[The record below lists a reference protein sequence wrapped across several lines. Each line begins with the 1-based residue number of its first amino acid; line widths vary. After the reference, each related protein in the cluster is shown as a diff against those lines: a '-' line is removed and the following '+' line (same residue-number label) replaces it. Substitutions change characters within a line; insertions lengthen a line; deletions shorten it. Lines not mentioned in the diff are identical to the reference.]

1 MSVLRKTRKQ
11 KVSWPRRILLGV
23 LSAGLLSSLPMAS
36 LAAEETKVAYPATE
50 KPIVTVQGN
59 AVIDEAG
66 KPTGFYELAL
76 CVQTADII
84 RSNVTHELITREEYD
99 ELVKKDPSQ
108 AANYTITP
116 DVGHSFRSVA
126 ATLTVNTDVLT
137 PVNWDVEYPEYDK
150 WLGTAYENFDT
161 YDVKGIRGI
170 DPAKSDQNTLWW
182 NEVPD
187 ITNAV
192 LGDGFFAVGLDTAK
206 PDEINVATARVEGY
220 DAAGR
225 KAVITMAG
233 GTQLGGL
240 TYSKPTPVV
249 VIRFAY
255 DLKRFP
261 NVLLS
266 KGNEV
271 FSVARTE
278 TEGKAGTTV
287 LTYLSDDDQAAES
300 TNNQSVWYEAY
311 TKPGNEFTAF
321 YYYLDGELEGFDG
334 TQTVNIEGETSPVTV
349 KLPRTAGKAVL
360 AKDES
365 QTEKYSYFHNLLKV
379 ESKTL
384 NFNYVNQ
391 LTYRKPAG
399 STGVMV
405 LYYDWDDKL
414 IGTQV
419 VSPKGD
425 VRAQVNEYVEK
436 NFIHPD
442 LRTGSY
448 IDAAGGDVALL
459 LGNSDYVNLVDSLA
473 RDETYR
479 GKYAYTVGEDTNTAK
494 MFGPDS
500 AQPGSEYPLTNKLD
514 YVFYRRVN
522 RISEQTYTLNGKT
535 VTDRYVTVSSVAD
548 AANGDAALYPYVN
561 GWAVVE
567 DTSDRNRL
575 AWQVRR
581 DALKTEDTWTTFGVG
596 ELAEQKPGYN
606 AAASGAQAI
615 PGAADAPAGATGFD
629 ERLVEPA
636 FLAELRE
643 DDPSLPT
650 PVNYEYKTST
660 NGDNGYLRFADFSD
674 IGAEMAKYQTE
685 DGKMKDT
692 LIVKAVYEPGESLM
706 DGNDYRPI
714 KEPVYSKYNTQT
726 ADAGGAYRAQITYER
741 SYLLNDVVRGTS
753 RIRLPMLQ
761 LDTTTDYKWLK
772 DENLN
777 VDHDLPNASLET
789 SINRTETTYIK
800 VEVETGDEVI
810 FDLSLSARMNKV
822 DYILVE
828 TFGYNFVAGTQRS
841 ESNNKQVNNFF
852 IPDNYNYMAED
863 SITPP
868 NDNYYDADYETR
880 EGSRGFVLYGTLGHM
895 MENATKLREE
905 TISAEIFEDAVRY
918 VTALDANL
926 RVKPEAPIGPTV
938 SDSTMLRDRVIAAEQ
953 LCYQNRGTE
962 ENPGPYDCWN
972 WEFDCAK
979 LTYHQLQIYLT
990 EQRFLTKEDADAQ
1003 KLDWC
1008 HLHSDCAEAMSN
1020 KPKNWLE
1027 IMEAASQRDAD
1038 RLKQLSLDELK
1049 TMTHLRATA
1058 SGGDFTNRDVMVA
1071 RLIAAVNGDAGLTD
1085 WVDVQ
1090 KALLSGSGS
1099 VDTYWW
1105 YDGAASNPAP
1115 GNWAAL
1121 LERTVPAVTAQTYP
1135 DGADRTTKAKLE
1147 SVHSLFN
1154 ANAAAGDNKA
1164 TRQWISLTD
1173 NLVIRHREEQVEVEV
1188 NGETMQE
1195 WHYTYSPPTDF
1206 EDFIA
1211 KLIETVAAAQ
1221 PMGMTDP
1228 GWEAVQYHLLFP
1240 DETLDFINEPWT
1252 AEKITLLDTSA
1263 WNPDADPPPMQWPEG
1278 YWWKGGNVPLTVDS
1292 TYTLLEAM
1300 KLLNGDDEDEQKRA
1314 KEALSKVDLA
1324 RLEGQGFWLR
1334 KSKTGEPWL
1343 ERDESGAVTGPDA
1356 ATQETLLKALLADI
1370 QAAQKNGAY
1379 NWNTLQY
1386 YLIHKDDP
1394 DVDLTTLLADRNKIN
1409 GETYYYWWRNGG
1421 TGTAIDFS
1429 TVNTLGKAFA
1439 PLFEA
1444 SIRASEFGD
1453 PAAAGSVTEQMADG
1467 SFYKLTHLTQT
1478 WAGTEET
1485 LADLSW
1491 FTTTEGLLQKMNDL
1505 MKFLQGKQ
1513 GITDPYGSPT
1523 VDWYQAQHWL
1533 LTGKYI
1539 TYGTPDYDQ
1548 AVKDY
1553 WWYDQE
1559 KKPEEK
1565 PPVPD
1570 PTLAVLVW
1578 ADKYATGGATAVNV
1592 TAGEWT
1598 AMNIFAPV
1606 ATTGKKGTKL
1616 TTLAQGKG
1624 IMKKLVD
1631 AAKKDPTYFDGS
1643 HVNVTWAQIQ
1653 YYVATSLSGTKKG
1666 ELVDDA
1672 TAWANLKDRGWTAA
1686 DVPEGVVIPDGVF

>member
-271 FSVARTE
+271 FSVARIE

-287 LTYLSDDDQAAES
+287 LTYLSDDDQASES

-692 LIVKAVYEPGESLM
+692 LIVKAVYEPGEALRFGSA
-706 DGNDYRPI
+706 YQI
-714 KEPVYSKYNTQT
+714 AEPPTYNKLNEKS
-726 ADAGGAYRAQITYER
+726 AAMGGAYSVQITLER
-741 SYLLNDVVRGTS
+741 ANASLGKVQGVSRVRDPA
-753 RIRLPMLQ
+753 IRQ
-761 LDTTTDYKWLK
+761 DTTIDQKWISDVALG
-772 DENLN
+772 
-777 VDHDLPNASLET
+777 VDHDLSNPSTATAQGL
-789 SINRTETTYIK
+789 TETTFTN
-800 VEVETGDEVI
+800 VDVDNGDMVV
-810 FDLSLSARMNKV
+810 FTLSLSARQNKIN
-822 DYILVE
+822 YFLTE
-828 TFGYNFVAGTQRS
+828 KYGYNFVSGGQRS
-841 ESNNKQVNNFF
+841 DSNFLQTGEAFA
-852 IPDNYNYMAED
+852 IDNYNYFADGDSDTKDTYFDVTNYED
-863 SITPP
+863 R
-868 NDNYYDADYETR
+868 D
-880 EGSRGFVLYGTLGHM
+880 GSHGFVLYGTLNSMLLKASQWNQG
-895 MENATKLREE
+895 NL
-905 TISAEIFEDAVRY
+905 SAEDRSNYLSTENMN
-918 VTALDANL
+918 DANL
-926 RVKPEAPIGPTV
+926 RA
-938 SDSTMLRDRVIAAEQ
+938 DSVGTKIDIFNFSAVQDKILDAAEE
-953 LCYQNRGTE
+953 CERDHYGD
-962 ENPGPYDCWN
+962 PDFWN
-972 WEFDCAK
+972 NDLDCAE
-979 LTYHQLQIYLT
+979 LNYHQLQHYIVGRGLMDRDT
-990 EQRFLTKEDADAQ
+990 ADA
-1003 KLDWC
+1003 LAIDWC
-1008 HLHSDCAEAMSN
+1008 HLHAKCAEAMSN

-1071 RLIAAVNGDAGLTD
+1071 RLITAVNGDASLTD

-1105 YDGAASNPAP
+1105 YDGVASNPAP

-1135 DGADRTTKAKLE
+1135 DGATRTTKAKLE
-1147 SVHSLFN
+1147 SVRSLFN

-1263 WNPDADPPPMQWPEG
+1263 WDPDADPPPMQWPEG

-1343 ERDESGAVTGPDA
+1343 ERDEDGTVTGPDA

-1370 QAAQKNGAY
+1370 QAAQKAGAY

-1386 YLIHKDDP
+1386 YLVHKDDDP
-1394 DVDLTTLLADRNKIN
+1394 KPDLTDRLKVN
-1409 GETYYYWWRNGG
+1409 GEAYYYWWSKGG
-1421 TGTAIDFS
+1421 TGTRVDFS
-1429 TVNTLGKAFA
+1429 TVATVEDIFL
-1439 PLFEA
+1439 PLFRA
-1444 SIRASEFGD
+1444 SIRAGEFGD
-1453 PAAAGSVTEQMADG
+1453 PAAADSVEEQLADG

-1505 MKFLQGKQ
+1505 MKFLQNQ
-1513 GITDPYGSPT
+1513 QSITDPYTLPE
-1523 VDWYQAQHWL
+1523 VNWYIAQYWL
-1533 LTGKYI
+1533 LNNSYLI
-1539 TYGTPDYDQ
+1539 YGTDDYNK
-1548 AVKDY
+1548 AVEDY
-1553 WWYDQE
+1553 WWYDKD
-1559 KKPEEK
+1559 KKPEEV
-1565 PPVPD
+1565 PPPAEEPHMEV
-1570 PTLAVLVW
+1570 LAIIEANMGQTVTVT
-1578 ADKYATGGATAVNV
+1578 ADQMDATGFVVHKLQTGKSANNTVAGKMLTLLAKEATLSNYVVDGKLKLTWVQVQYYLATAHAAN
-1592 TAGEWT
+1592 A
-1598 AMNIFAPV
+1598 
-1606 ATTGKKGTKL
+1606 KGTKPGTL
-1616 TTLAQGKG
+1616 T
-1624 IMKKLVD
+1624 D
-1631 AAKKDPTYFDGS
+1631 
-1643 HVNVTWAQIQ
+1643 H
-1653 YYVATSLSGTKKG
+1653 
-1666 ELVDDA
+1666 A
-1672 TAWANLKDRGWTAA
+1672 TALAGLKGMGW
-1686 DVPEGVVIPDGVF
+1686 DPSKFPKGVITE

>member
-287 LTYLSDDDQAAES
+287 LTYLSADDQASES

-596 ELAEQKPGYN
+596 ELTGLKPGYN

-692 LIVKAVYEPGESLM
+692 LIVKAVYEPGESLIS
-706 DGNDYRPI
+706 GSYRMI
-714 KEPVYSKYNTQT
+714 QEPYYNKMNRF
-726 ADAGGAYRAQITYER
+726 AASGGGAYSAKITLER
-741 SYLLNDVVRGTS
+741 SDKNSGEIRGVTRVRMPAV
-753 RIRLPMLQ
+753 RQ
-761 LDTTTDYKWLK
+761 DTTADQKWIQDNALGV
-772 DENLN
+772 N
-777 VDHDLPNASLET
+777 HDLNNATVKVAKALS
-789 SINRTETTYIK
+789 ETTFTK
-800 VEVETGDEVI
+800 VDVDNGEEIQFT
-810 FDLSLSARMNKV
+810 LSLSARQNKV
-822 DYILVE
+822 NYFIIE
-828 TFGYNFVAGTQRS
+828 TYGSNFVAGGQRS
-841 ESNNKQVNNFF
+841 ATNFDNEGTTAF
-852 IPDNYNYMAED
+852 AVDNYNYFVDGD
-863 SITPP
+863 SNTG
-868 NDNYYDADYETR
+868 DLFFDVTNYGDRD
-880 EGSRGFVLYGTLGHM
+880 GSHGFVLYGTLNNLM
-895 MENATKLREE
+895 QQATAFNRGNIDNQTKNQYLTYSNMQDINLRIDGNG
-905 TISAEIFEDAVRY
+905 TLVDDLSQDQMRQKI
-918 VTALDANL
+918 LDAA
-926 RVKPEAPIGPTV
+926 KECE
-938 SDSTMLRDRVIAAEQ
+938 RDHYGDPDFWNNDLNCAE
-953 LCYQNRGTE
+953 LN
-962 ENPGPYDCWN
+962 
-972 WEFDCAK
+972 
-979 LTYHQLQIYLT
+979 YHQLQHYIVGRGLMDRDT
-990 EQRFLTKEDADAQ
+990 ADA
-1003 KLDWC
+1003 LAIDWC
-1008 HLHSDCAEAMSN
+1008 HLHAKCAEAMSN

-1135 DGADRTTKAKLE
+1135 DGAARTTKAKLE
-1147 SVHSLFN
+1147 SVRSLFN

-1164 TRQWISLTD
+1164 TRQWINLTD

-1221 PMGMTDP
+1221 TMGMTDP

-1240 DETLDFINEPWT
+1240 DKTLDFINEPWT
-1252 AEKITLLDTSA
+1252 ADKITLLDTSA

-1334 KSKTGEPWL
+1334 KSKTGETWL
-1343 ERDESGAVTGPDA
+1343 ERDEDGTVTGPDA

-1370 QAAQKNGAY
+1370 QAAQKAGAY

-1394 DVDLTTLLADRNKIN
+1394 DVDLTTLLADRMAIN
-1409 GETYYYWWRNGG
+1409 NEAAYYWWAKGG

-1429 TVNTLGKAFA
+1429 TVDTLEKAFV
-1439 PLFEA
+1439 PLFQA
-1444 SIRASEFGD
+1444 SIRAGEFGD
-1453 PAAAGSVTEQMADG
+1453 PAAAGSVTEQLADG

-1485 LADLSW
+1485 LAELDW
-1491 FTTTEGLLQKMNDL
+1491 FTNTDTLLTKMNG
-1505 MKFLQGKQ
+1505 FLKAIQAQ
-1513 GITDPYGSPT
+1513 QSITDPYTMPT
-1523 VDWYQAQHWL
+1523 IVDWYTAQHWL
-1533 LTGKYI
+1533 LTGTYI
-1539 TYGTPDYDQ
+1539 TYGSDDYTK

-1565 PPVPD
+1565 PPAPD
-1570 PTLAVLVW
+1570 PTLAVLVK
-1578 ADKYATGGATAVNV
+1578 AELYANGTEKAVNV
-1592 TAGEWT
+1592 VADEWT
-1598 AMNIFAPV
+1598 AMNIIVPNKDG
-1606 ATTGKKGTKL
+1606 TKGTKVTSL
-1616 TTLAQGKG
+1616 LQGKTN
-1624 IMKKLVD
+1624 MKKLVD
-1631 AAKKDPTYFDGS
+1631 EAKKSPEYFSGGKL
-1643 HVNVTWAQIQ
+1643 NITWAQIQ
-1653 YYVATSLSGTKKG
+1653 YYFSTILSSTKKG
-1666 ELVDDA
+1666 LLVSDA
-1672 TAWANLKDRGWTAA
+1672 DAWAALASKGWTAA

>member
-182 NEVPD
+182 NEAPD
-187 ITNAV
+187 ITSAV

-220 DAAGR
+220 DAAGH

-287 LTYLSDDDQAAES
+287 LTYLSADDQAAES

-596 ELAEQKPGYN
+596 ELTGLKPGYN

-863 SITPP
+863 SIPPP

-1263 WNPDADPPPMQWPEG
+1263 WDPDADPPPMQWPEG

-1606 ATTGKKGTKL
+1606 ATTGKKDTEL